1 MEFTAKQLAK
11 VLKGTVDGD
20 PEVKVTSFA
29 KSSMARKDSCASSQT
44 RNMNIMY
51 IHARPVSFW

>member
-20 PEVKVTSFA
+20 PEIKVTSFA
-29 KSSMARKDSCASSQT
+29 KIEHGKEGQLCFFANPKYEHYVYT
-44 RNMNIMY
+44 
-51 IHARPVSFW
+51 